1 MSKRWI
7 KQERIN
13 HMLIIIWLYIDSDSH
28 GCTEAASEALCL
40 IWCSVSDACITYR
53 EIKRGF
59 GAAFIE
65 EELMEMYGFYVRAM
79 REFHEYVEPRSLQ
92 HLCRTV
98 LRRTIRRNKCW
109 IPESVS

>member
-1 MSKRWI
+1 MPKRWI

-13 HMLIIIWLYIDSDSH
+13 HILVFIWMYIDSNSH
-28 GCTEAASEALCL
+28 GSTEAASEALYL
-40 IWCSVSDACITYR
+40 IWCSVSDACLTYR

-59 GAAFIE
+59 VAAFIE
-65 EELMEMYGFYVRAM
+65 EELMEMYGFYVRAT

-98 LRRTIRRNKCW
+98 LRRTIRENKFW